1 MNKLLSLIILLVA
14 LTGLQPHILLAQGRT
29 VSGRITQSGDNAPL
43 PGVNV
48 VVKGTTTGV
57 ISDADGNYSIAAEP
71 GVTLQFSFIGYSTR
85 EVVVGDQATLNV
97 QLESQVTELNQVV
110 VTGYNTQQRRD
121 VIGSIASVSAEKFKD
136 IPVVGID
143 QALQGQAAGVQV
155 TQSSGTPGG
164 GITVRVRGSTSISA
178 SNRPLFIVDGVPVED
193 GQLAIRSFGGQN
205 DNALALL
212 NPRDIESIEVLKDAN
227 AKAVYGS
234 RGANGVV
241 LVTTKRGKSGRTALS
256 ANVERGVIDPVGRL
270 DLLNATELLE
280 LQREAVTNAGGDP
293 NKQGLIPGV
302 TDAVNTDW
310 LDAVLRRGIYQQY
323 QLSAAGG
330 NERTKFYLSGNFRD
344 EEGVQLNNRFLR
356 VSGTANIDHQ
366 ASAKLSFGNNLTI
379 SRSRNDRVKGDN
391 FLDGVYSGAVKSLPY
406 YAPYNEQGELIG
418 PNTPGY
424 AAFPNFNPVAQAL
437 LPRFQT
443 FATKIL
449 GGFYATY
456 QITPG
461 LRLRSQVSADYN
473 EVDEDQFEPSAT
485 AIGGYLPSVGGRGLG
500 VYSTGLY
507 TTIINTNT
515 LSFSRTIREKNV
527 FSGVVGTEVLQGSV
541 RSSSVQGRLFPSD
554 DFTYITSA
562 GIVDG
567 GSSVIVRNGLFS
579 VFGDLN
585 YSRDD
590 KYLARIT
597 ARYDGSSRFGAGRRF
612 GLFPS
617 VSVGWRLSSEPFMER
632 FNTFL
637 DDLKLRAS
645 FGYSGNERIGNY
657 RFLGTFTA
665 ATYNGASGTGPLRLG
680 NPELQWE
687 STRETNVGVDASFWN
702 GRLSITA
709 DAYQNYTSKLLYN
722 LPIPQT
728 TGFASQQ
735 GNIGNVLNRGAELTV
750 NTVNLDRA
758 VKWTTSVNF
767 SRNVNEVVALAGEDD
782 REEAGYSAGGGGS
795 THVIL
800 VGQPIGTFYGFRF
813 LGVDPGTGDAIYSD
827 ETGDGQI
834 NEDDFVPIGNAQPD
848 LIGGITNKLSWKGF
862 DLSGFFQFSYGNE
875 MLNYS
880 NTALLNA
887 GEDLTS
893 NQSREAL
900 KRWRKPGDITSV
912 PRYVSGN
919 TYNNQQSS
927 RFVEDG
933 SYLRLKNLTVGYN
946 LPTTLASRFKVS
958 NVRVYASATNLW
970 TLTPYS
976 GPDPEVSTD
985 PESTNNDSGT
995 TAQGMD
1001 FFTLPQVRTIIVGLS
1016 VDL

>member
-1 MNKLLSLIILLVA
+1 
-14 LTGLQPHILLAQGRT
+14 
-29 VSGRITQSGDNAPL
+29 
-43 PGVNV
+43 
-48 VVKGTTTGV
+48 
-57 ISDADGNYSIAAEP
+57 
-71 GVTLQFSFIGYSTR
+71 
-85 EVVVGDQATLNV
+85 
-97 QLESQVTELNQVV
+97 
-110 VTGYNTQQRRD
+110 
-121 VIGSIASVSAEKFKD
+121 
-136 IPVVGID
+136 
-143 QALQGQAAGVQV
+143 
-155 TQSSGTPGG
+155 
-164 GITVRVRGSTSISA
+164 VRVRGSTSISA

-193 GQLAIRSFGGQN
+193 GQLAVRSFGGQN

-212 NPRDIESIEVLKDAN
+212 NPKDIESIEVLKDAN

-256 ANVERGVIDPVGRL
+256 ANVERGIIDPVGKL
-270 DLLNATELLE
+270 DLLNASELLE
-280 LQREAVTNAGGDP
+280 LQREAVINAGGDP

-330 NERTKFYLSGNFRD
+330 NDRTKFYLSGNFRD

-366 ASAKLSFGNNLTI
+366 ATSKLSFGNNLTI

-406 YAPYNEQGELIG
+406 YTPYNEQGELIG

-449 GGFYATY
+449 GGFYASY

-473 EVDEDQFEPSAT
+473 DVNEDQFEPSST
-485 AIGGYLPSVGGRGLG
+485 AIGGYLPSVGGRGYG
-500 VYSTGLY
+500 IYSTGLY

-515 LSFSRTIREKNV
+515 LSFSRTINEKNV
-527 FSGVVGTEVLQGSV
+527 FSGVVGTEVLQGTV

-562 GIVDG
+562 GIVDA

-579 VFGDLN
+579 VFGDIN
-585 YSRDD
+585 YSRND
-590 KYLARIT
+590 KYLARLT

-617 VSVGWRLSSEPFMER
+617 VSFGWRLSSEPFMER

-645 FGYSGNERIGNY
+645 FGLSGNERIGNY
-657 RFLGTFTA
+657 RFLGTFA
-665 ATYNGASGTGPLRLG
+665 ASTYSGASGTGPLRLG

-687 STRETNVGVDASFWN
+687 STRETNLGVDVSFWN
-702 GRLSITA
+702 GRLSVTA

-735 GNIGNVLNRGAELTV
+735 GNIGNVLNRGVELTV

-758 VKWTTSVNF
+758 VKWTTGLNF

-782 REEAGYSAGGGGS
+782 REEAGYSGGGGGS

-800 VGQPIGTFYGFRF
+800 VSQPIGTFYGLRF
-813 LGVDPGTGDAIYSD
+813 LGVDPATGDAIYSD
-827 ETGDGQI
+827 ENGDGQV
-834 NEDDFVPIGNAQPD
+834 NEDDFAPIGNAQPD

-862 DLSGFFQFSYGNE
+862 DLSGFFQFSYGND

-880 NTALLNA
+880 NSSLLNA
-887 GEDLTS
+887 GEDLNT
-893 NQSREAL
+893 NQVREAL
-900 KRWRKPGDITSV
+900 KRWRKPGDITHV

-946 LPTTLASRFKVS
+946 LSNALLSRFKVS
-958 NVRVYASATNLW
+958 NLRVYASATNLW
-970 TLTPYS
+970 TLTSYS

-985 PESTNNDSGT
+985 PESTNSDSGT

-1001 FFTLPQVRTIIVGLS
+1001 LFTLPQVRTIIVGLT